1 MSEEL
6 AGKNLIELIEMLEP
20 APEPAP
26 VSMMP
31 ATAGWIWLGLLVLFA
46 IVLLVRW
53 LFARWRAGAYRRAA
67 LEELARA
74 GADPVAIAGIVRRT
88 ALAAYPRDRVARLH
102 GEAWLSFL
110 DESYGGRDF
119 SDGSGRVIASVPYAA
134 ADAGTGLA
142 NAARE
147 WIRRHRADDR

>member
-31 ATAGWIWLGLLVLFA
+31 ATAGWIWLGLLVLVA
-46 IVLLVRW
+46 IALLVRW
-53 LFARWRAGAYRRAA
+53 LLARWRAGVYRRAA
-67 LEELARA
+67 LEELTHA
-74 GADPVAIAGIVRRT
+74 GADPVAIAAIVRRT
-88 ALAAYPRDRVARLH
+88 ALAAYPRDQVARLH

-119 SDGSGRVIASVPYAA
+119 SDGSGRVLASAPYAA